1 MARDFVGCQRRARSE
16 PTLAAASPG
25 SRLPQAELVFNAM
38 KAHLKRHR
46 DPLAK
51 EPVGRAWGS
60 GGLTLPCCCNPVV
73 LVVKSRDSH
82 KSVTASCQPRC
93 TQLSGIA
100 LTAMVIEYVP
110 LRCRRCRPTHFWP
123 STTRSPASR
132 PRNAIGSLRS
142 AARTTRTSTSTSRKA
157 CDCQKACYCRKLVIE
172 CRK

>member
-1 MARDFVGCQRRARSE
+1 
-16 PTLAAASPG
+16 
-25 SRLPQAELVFNAM
+25 M

-51 EPVGRAWGS
+51 EPVRRAWGS

-110 LRCRRCRPTHFWP
+110 LPPLQADPFLAIHDAL
-123 STTRSPASR
+123 ASITPEKCDR
-132 PRNAIGSLRS
+132 FFEKCGSYYTDVNFYVKES
-142 AARTTRTSTSTSRKA
+142 
-157 CDCQKACYCRKLVIE
+157 V
-172 CRK
+172 